1 MKTGPGLEPGQ
12 PKLIV
17 RYKRIHQEI
26 QETIDN
32 PTYMSL
38 HAIGI
43 DLGGTRIKGVAID
56 PAGNVLDQCY
66 TPTSDG
72 EGQPWKSAIR
82 ETVEALKPA
91 LGQAPFVTGISA
103 PGIPSMDNRSI
114 AHMPGRLQ
122 GLEGFDWG
130 DYLGCTAFVA
140 NDAIAAMA
148 AEARFGEARGLQHA
162 ILLTLGTGVGGA
174 ILINGQIYQGAYQK
188 AGHLGHMSVD
198 HAGEQDICNLPGS
211 LEDAI
216 GNCSI
221 GKRSLGKY
229 AYTHQLLD
237 DYRKGD
243 PFASWLWLD
252 SVRKLAV
259 SIAGLTNV
267 LSPEKVILGGG
278 ITEAGDDLFKPLASF
293 LSRYEW
299 RAGGHA
305 ATVVRARF
313 GDLAGAIG
321 AAGFGLMKQDRG

>member
-1 MKTGPGLEPGQ
+1 MT
-12 PKLIV
+12 
-17 RYKRIHQEI
+17 
-26 QETIDN
+26 
-32 PTYMSL
+32 L

-43 DLGGTRIKGVAID
+43 DLGGTRIKGVAIN
-56 PAGNVLDQCY
+56 PLGKLLDNRY

-72 EGQPWKSAIR
+72 KGQPWKAAIR

-91 LGQAPFVTGISA
+91 IGDTAFVVGISA
-103 PGIPSMDNRSI
+103 PGIPSADNRSI
-114 AHMPGRLQ
+114 SFMPGRLQ
-122 GLEGFDWG
+122 GLEGFNWSE
-130 DYLGCTAFVA
+130 YLGHPTYVA

-148 AEARFGEARGLQHA
+148 AEARYGEARGLKHA

-174 ILINGQIYQGAYQK
+174 ILMNGEIYQGAFQK

-198 HAGEQDICNLPGS
+198 HAGERDICNLPGS

-229 AYTHQLLD
+229 DYTHQLMD

-259 SIAGLTNV
+259 SIAGLTNI

-293 LSRYEW
+293 LSLYEW

-305 ATVVRARF
+305 ATVVRAHF

-321 AAGFGLMKQDRG
+321 AAGFGLMKQDNFSVDG